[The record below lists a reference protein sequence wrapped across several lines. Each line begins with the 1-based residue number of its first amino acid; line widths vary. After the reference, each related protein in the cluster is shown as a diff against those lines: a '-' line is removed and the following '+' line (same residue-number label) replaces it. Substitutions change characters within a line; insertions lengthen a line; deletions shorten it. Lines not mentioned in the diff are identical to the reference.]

1 MTCELRGPMVSFN
14 KKYKKKRTL
23 RKRTKKKRTSKKRKI
38 TKKRTKRTKKQTKK
52 SINKIKK
59 RVKKTNQIIQ
69 KGGVVMPCE
78 GLTEGGVIAAWT
90 RGATDLTGNN
100 CKNLYYH
107 PEDLL
112 GWGRTGAWYVGNS
125 WTKATFQGSEG
136 TNSEPYHCP
145 QCAYFNDWAER
156 HPSPPSPARSQYLA
170 RAAAEER
177 QWLSTGEAVEAVSVI
192 DVVNNPLKYYPPTGV
207 GPFVYNTRTRDS
219 KERNKGEEGNMQ
231 VRKIKEI
238 VANPAAALA
247 AEKKELATKCW
258 RLFQEAQEASSD
270 DVSLEDEDTLWD
282 KFRRVCPG
290 GLLSSGS

>member
-1 MTCELRGPMVSFN
+1 MRS
-14 KKYKKKRTL
+14 KKIRSTRVKRTNQI
-23 RKRTKKKRTSKKRKI
+23 RVNRRTKKR

-52 SINKIKK
+52 RINKIKK

-69 KGGVVMPCE
+69 KGGVVMPCM
-78 GLTEGGVIAAWT
+78 GLTDGGVGAAQIALGKT
-90 RGATDLTGNN
+90 SSPKVGD
-100 CKNLYYH
+100 CQNLYYH
-107 PEDLL
+107 PEDLWGL
-112 GWGRTGAWYVGNS
+112 GRTGAWYVGNS
-125 WTKATFQGSEG
+125 RTKATFQGSEG
-136 TNSEPYHCP
+136 TTTVPYQCP

-156 HPSPPSPARSQYLA
+156 HPSPPIPPRSQYLA

-177 QWLSTGEAVEAVSVI
+177 KWLRTEEAVEAVSVI

-238 VANPAAALA
+238 VANPGAAVA
-247 AEKKELATKCW
+247 AEKKELATKCR
-258 RLFQEAQEASSD
+258 RLFQEAQDASSA

-282 KFRRVCPG
+282 KFRRVCPD